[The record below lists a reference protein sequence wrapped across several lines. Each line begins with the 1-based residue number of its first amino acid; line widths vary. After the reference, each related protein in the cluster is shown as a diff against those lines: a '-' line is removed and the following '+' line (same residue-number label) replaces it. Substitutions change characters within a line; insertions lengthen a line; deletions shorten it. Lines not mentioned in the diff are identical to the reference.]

1 ASVRTDRDRILL
13 VVEIRPS
20 RRTPHRLCGRS
31 GPAAPFRTDTTRI
44 AYPVGRFGRASLSPS
59 LFYGAHQ
66 EVRPPQEAPAGRGS
80 RPASSAGS
88 ERVEAGERRLERGA
102 GSEAREGDGGRP
114 RGGTAGGGG
123 ACGQGHTA

>member
-1 ASVRTDRDRILL
+1 GEEGRTCAEQTRGESENCQPLHVAASVQTDRDRILL

-44 AYPVGRFGRASLSPS
+44 AYPVGRFGRASLAPS

-66 EVRPPQEAPAGRGS
+66 EVRPPQEAPAGRAS
-80 RPASSAGS
+80 RPA
-88 ERVEAGERRLERGA
+88 
-102 GSEAREGDGGRP
+102 
-114 RGGTAGGGG
+114 
-123 ACGQGHTA
+123 